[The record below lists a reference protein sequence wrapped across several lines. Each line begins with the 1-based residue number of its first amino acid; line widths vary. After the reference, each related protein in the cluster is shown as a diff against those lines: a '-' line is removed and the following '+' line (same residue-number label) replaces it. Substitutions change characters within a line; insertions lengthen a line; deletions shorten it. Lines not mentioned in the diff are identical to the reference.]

1 MQYEYDSKAERTA
14 APILA
19 ALGVKRCTSFP
30 SGSYRD
36 SAGVSLEGKPD
47 GVVHLPHGP
56 VYIELKHGALNNH
69 YTRESSRE
77 ALANEYM
84 WLFHKPADSLSY
96 SALSKAL
103 CDAPS
108 KTGELAIKD
117 HAWNHSLWKVLALQA
132 QFGWRHY
139 IVCFKQNPKPI
150 DAERYC
156 AAGLVWCTLK
166 TLPQLL
172 IRLELEAL
180 GISGSFVH
188 RATKFEYQVEFDD
201 GSATASETRNHF
213 LATVQAD
220 RAAKATQRARE
231 AANLAAGIL
240 PF

>member
-1 MQYEYDSKAERTA
+1 MQYEYDSKAERAA
-14 APILA
+14 APALA
-19 ALGVKRCTSFP
+19 ALGAKRCTSFP
-30 SGSYRD
+30 SGSYQD
-36 SAGVSLEGKPD
+36 AAGTTLEGKPD
-47 GVVHLPHGP
+47 YVVHLPHGP
-56 VYIELKHGALNNH
+56 VFIELKHGPLNNH

-84 WLFHKPADSLSY
+84 WLFHKPADSLCY

-103 CDAPS
+103 YEAPS

-132 QFGWRHY
+132 KLGWRNY
-139 IVCFKQNPKPI
+139 IVCFKQNPKPAE
-150 DAERYC
+150 AERYC
-156 AAGLVWCTLK
+156 AAGLIWCTLK

-188 RATKFEYQVEFDD
+188 RATKFEYEVEFDD

-220 RAAKATQRARE
+220 QEVKAAQRAQE
-231 AANLAAGIL
+231 AVNRAAGIS